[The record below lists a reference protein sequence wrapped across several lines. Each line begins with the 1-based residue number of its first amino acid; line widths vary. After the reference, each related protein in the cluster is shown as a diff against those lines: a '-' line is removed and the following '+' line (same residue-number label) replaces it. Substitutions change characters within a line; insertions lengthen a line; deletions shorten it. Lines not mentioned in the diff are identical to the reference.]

1 MKKIVAIMFVF
12 SFVTILSAQE
22 TGEFK
27 PKSDTF
33 RVKKFKKN
41 PKTIYISK
49 FAINLQVYKDAQDTK
64 AGDKNTRKGTLKG
77 KAKAVAAVGLAGLD
91 SELIQAKTNQLYNE
105 FIAELKAKGFTIM
118 NSDQAGATEIY
129 KDWTKESGP
138 IVRASDIPGV
148 ITAIPDNYSY
158 YYKQRTGTGKFL
170 EEKFKAISKVPQK
183 LSAELDNAVVAE
195 VDLHFLFTE
204 AGAKDWLKGNAA
216 KVKIN
221 VNYRLVNQTVIT
233 NIKKHKSMFSM
244 GKQTSNAVNTR
255 VIFVQGK
262 DFVGNAEAS
271 YVGLL
276 KKDLEIDGVIKK
288 EKVVAYQKQDE
299 DRITSSKNFA
309 LVTDNTS
316 ETAKWIAVDNELYTQ
331 GFYNAG
337 KQFIFHHLDAFLSAY

>member
-1 MKKIVAIMFVF
+1 MKKTFLIIFVF
-12 SFVTILSAQE
+12 SFVTLISAQE

-27 PKSDTF
+27 PKSETF
-33 RVKKFKKN
+33 RVKKFKN
-41 PKTIYISK
+41 NSKTIYISK
-49 FAINLQVYKDAQDTK
+49 FAINLQVYKDAQDHK
-64 AGDKNTRKGTLKG
+64 AGDKDTRRGKLKG
-77 KAKAVAAVGLAGLD
+77 KAKAVAAVGLDGLD
-91 SELIQAKTNQLYNE
+91 SKLIQAKTNQLYNE
-105 FIAELKAKGFTIM
+105 FVAELKANGFTIV
-118 NSDQAGATEIY
+118 SSEQAGATEVY

-138 IVRASDIPGV
+138 VVRASNIPGV

-158 YYKQRTGTGKFL
+158 YYKERTGSGKFL
-170 EEKFKAISKVPQK
+170 EKKFKGMSKVPQK
-183 LSAELDNAVVAE
+183 LSAELDNIVVAE

-221 VNYRLVNQTVIT
+221 VNYRLVDQTVIT

-244 GKQTSNAVNTR
+244 GKQTSDAVNTH
-255 VIFVQGK
+255 VTFVQGK

-271 YVGLL
+271 YIGLL

-288 EKVVAYQKQDE
+288 EKVVAYQRQDE

-316 ETAKWIAVDNELYTQ
+316 ETAKWIAVDNKLYTE

-337 KQFIFHHLDAFLSAY
+337 KQFIFHHLGEFLSSY